1 MWLPLN
7 FVAYSPHPSP
17 GLGYKGGRRQEEIVL
32 CRDLGSRPK
41 VEKLEIPFYP
51 AVCILCPG
59 HRHASEGRSFI
70 ELLHLPWQLH
80 SLLYAGSGMLGAVW
94 QPTSLLSLL
103 KHEVL
108 CNSVTDTSFLSLLTQ
123 RAWSRNLRTKPHL
136 PSLSMQ
142 VNLHISC
149 VHLHSPHMG
158 HLE

>member
-1 MWLPLN
+1 M
-7 FVAYSPHPSP
+7 AYSPHPSP

-59 HRHASEGRSFI
+59 HPHASEGRSFI